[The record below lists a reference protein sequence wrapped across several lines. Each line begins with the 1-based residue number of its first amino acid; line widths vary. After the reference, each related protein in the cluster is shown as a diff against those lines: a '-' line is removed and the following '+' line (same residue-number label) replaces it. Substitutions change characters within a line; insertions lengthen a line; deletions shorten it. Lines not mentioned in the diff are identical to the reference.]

1 MRRAAKVDANS
12 AQIVSALEAAGATV
26 QSLAPIGRGC
36 PDLLVAGPSK
46 AYFNG
51 KADVHM
57 FLLEIKNPDGKDE
70 VNAAQTRW
78 HIEWN
83 APVYVVRT
91 PDEALRVIGA
101 LS

>member
-12 AQIVSALEAAGATV
+12 AQIVSALEAVGATV

-36 PDLLVAGPSK
+36 PDLLVAGPRK

-51 KADVHM
+51 KDDVQM
-57 FLLEIKNPDGKDE
+57 FLLEVKNPDGKDE
-70 VNAAQTRW
+70 VNTAQTKW
-78 HIEWN
+78 HFEWN

-91 PDEALRVIGA
+91 PDEALRAIGVIA
-101 LS
+101 